1 METISVTEAKN
12 TLSELTRKIAELG
25 QTVTITKR
33 GKPYVVMVSADE
45 YENIMETVEILS
57 DADAVAAIQ
66 KGRQEIKTGRKK
78 SLEAVRHKLF
88 C

>member
-45 YENIMETVEILS
+45 YESIMETVEILL

-66 KGRQEIKTGRKK
+66 KGRQEINTGRKK
-78 SLEAVRHKLF
+78 SLEAVRHELF